1 MPYIQPQK
9 NNQSGL
15 SLIEIM
21 IVIGIMGIL
30 ISSTIPSF
38 KKYITKA
45 KFLEISRSVEPLKS
59 QVSECLQIYG
69 KNYDCSQNVTN
80 YNKRIISKI
89 TVNKDGV
96 INLSPENNGNIKRT
110 DTYILKPELT
120 PHGVIWHKSG
130 TSTEKG
136 YA

>member
-1 MPYIQPQK
+1 MPCIQLRK

-59 QVSECLQIYG
+59 QVSECLQING
-69 KNYDCSQNVTN
+69 KNHDCSLNVTN
-80 YNKRIISKI
+80 YNKKIISKI
-89 TVNKDGV
+89 TVSKDGV

-110 DTYILKPELT
+110 DNYILKPELT

-130 TSTEKG
+130 TSIEKG